1 MAYNQGR
8 QNSVIDDRVSIPIFY
23 KILISML
30 FIATLPIILLG
41 IVSIGGTASIV
52 EALGLEISI
61 ILITLITITVI
72 LMWSNYLAHQI
83 TDPIVQ
89 LSSVATRI
97 SKGDLIDTRID
108 IESNDEIGELVA
120 AFNRMV
126 NTYRILDTL
135 AKEGT
140 SPE

>member
-1 MAYNQGR
+1 MN
-8 QNSVIDDRVSIPIFY
+8 NVE
-23 KILISML
+23 KKLIEYLESEHKFEQMVL
-30 FIATLPIILLG
+30 WND
-41 IVSIGGTASIV
+41 
-52 EALGLEISI
+52 EKLGLEISI